1 MRGNMV
7 RLGDCVEI
15 VMGQAPPGE
24 VCNRDGEGTI
34 FVKAGEFQ
42 ERSPVIREWTTRP
55 LKLATVNDTLVCVVG
70 ATAGKVNLSA
80 FDCAI
85 GRSVAAVRPRAEKLD
100 ALFLFHFL
108 NTTVGF
114 LRDRAQGAAQGVITR
129 EMLQSL
135 ELVLPPIQE
144 QRRIAAILDQADA
157 LRAKRREALAL
168 LDELQRGIFIEMF
181 GDPASNT
188 PNFITVPLVDLAL
201 GGFQNGAYFP
211 KEEYSPEGI
220 EMVHMSDAFGGMV
233 QRGELKRVASGEDE
247 IEKYGLLES
256 DLLIARR
263 SLTYEGAAKPCRI
276 PPSAQP
282 LLFESSFI
290 RIRPDLKRVTTTYL
304 YHYLSSERVRDKY
317 VRPYVTQ
324 STISGI
330 NQSNLAR
337 VPVMLPPMGLQQ
349 RFNEQ
354 LEAVDR
360 LESSHRR
367 CVMELDKLFE
377 SLQER
382 AFRGEL

>member
-1 MRGNMV
+1 MSDLSNQIGWVTKPLIEVATLQRGYDLPIQDRTDGRYPIFAANGPV
-7 RLGDCVEI
+7 GFHGTAKCK
-15 VMGQAPPGE
+15 GPG
-24 VCNRDGEGTI
+24 VVTGRSGTI
-34 FVKAGEFQ
+34 
-42 ERSPVIREWTTRP
+42 
-55 LKLATVNDTLVCVVG
+55 
-70 ATAGKVNLSA
+70 GKV
-80 FDCAI
+80 
-85 GRSVAAVRPRAEKLD
+85 
-100 ALFLFHFL
+100 HFVQEDYWPL
-108 NTTVGF
+108 NTSLYVTDFHGNDPKWVYYMLKTFG
-114 LRDRAQGAAQGVITR
+114 LERYSQGAGVPTLNRNLIHG
-129 EMLQSL
+129 ES
-135 ELVLPPIQE
+135 VSVPPLHQ

-168 LDELQRGIFIEMF
+168 LDELQRGIFIKMF

-211 KEEYSPEGI
+211 KEEYSSEGI

-247 IEKYGLLES
+247 IGKYGLLES

-263 SLTYEGAAKPCRI
+263 SLTYEGAAKPCRV

-290 RIRPDLKRVTTTYL
+290 RIRPDLTRVTTTYL

-330 NQSNLAR
+330 NQSNLSR
-337 VPVMLPPMGLQQ
+337 VPVMLPPMDLQQ

-354 LEAVDR
+354 LDAVGQ
-360 LESSHRR
+360 LESLHRR
-367 CVMELDKLFE
+367 SVMELDKLFG

-382 AFRGEL
+382 SFRGEL